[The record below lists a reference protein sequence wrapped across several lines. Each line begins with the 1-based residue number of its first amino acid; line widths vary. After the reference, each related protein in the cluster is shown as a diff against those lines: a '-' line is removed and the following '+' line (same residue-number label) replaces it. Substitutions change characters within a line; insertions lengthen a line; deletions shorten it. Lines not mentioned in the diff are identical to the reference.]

1 MSSDIL
7 LSDPVL
13 ATPVSASPLAIRVSG
28 LSKCFHIYDRPRQRL
43 QQLLVA
49 PVKKRM
55 GRTDVKYYREFWA
68 LKNINFEVAKGETV
82 GIIGK
87 NGSGKSTLLQI
98 ICGTLSPTAGDVQVN
113 GRIAALLEL
122 GSGFNPDFTGRE
134 NVYLNGTILGLSR
147 QEIDQRFT
155 EIEAFADIGDF
166 IDQQVKSYSSG
177 MAVRLAFAVAINAD
191 PEILIVDEALSV
203 GDELFQRKCFSRI
216 EAIRQKGATI
226 LFVSH
231 AGSAIVEL
239 CDRAILLD
247 SGDMLTEGLPKQV
260 VGNYQ
265 KMLYAAS
272 DRRSIIRQ
280 QIISGALATGVAAL
294 PSEDL
299 ASNPEP
305 TTDESFD
312 PGLKPDSTIEYE
324 DKGARIRE
332 PGIYTMTGVRVNNLV
347 RGRQY
352 RYRYTVDFSRL
363 SERVRFSML
372 IKTVSGAELG
382 GAMSAPT
389 VAEALEW
396 VEAGACVNVQFE
408 FTCRL
413 TAGVYFLNAGVTGIS
428 DQIETFLHRALDVA
442 AFRVM
447 PESQSLATSI
457 VDFNCVPT
465 LHFVEGVLTS

>member
-1 MSSDIL
+1 MSSEMIPADQSAAL
-7 LSDPVL
+7 
-13 ATPVSASPLAIRVSG
+13 TPASTFAIRVEN

-43 QQLLVA
+43 QQLLLA
-49 PVKKRM
+49 PIKSRIKDA
-55 GRTDVKYYREFWA
+55 DVKYYREFWA
-68 LKNINFEVAKGETV
+68 LKNINFEVSRGETV

-98 ICGTLSPTAGDVQVN
+98 ICGTLTATEGSVEVN

-134 NVYLNGTILGLSR
+134 NIYLNGSILGLSR
-147 QEIDQRFT
+147 QEIDERFA

-247 SGDMLTEGLPKQV
+247 SGDKLTEGAPKQV

-265 KMLYAAS
+265 KMLYAAA

-280 QIISGALATGVAAL
+280 QIISGQALTGVDSDTKETA
-294 PSEDL
+294 PIEIEH
-299 ASNPEP
+299 NIE
-305 TTDESFD
+305 ESFD
-312 PGLKPDSTIEYE
+312 PDLKPNSTIEYE
-324 DKGARIRE
+324 DKGARIRDA
-332 PGIYTMTGVRVNNLV
+332 GIYTHANIKVNNLV
-347 RGRQY
+347 RGRSYFY
-352 RYRYTVDFSRL
+352 RYSVDFATVA
-363 SERVRFSML
+363 ERVRFGML

-382 GAMSAPT
+382 GAVSAPS
-389 VAEALEW
+389 VAHSVEW
-396 VEAGACVNVQFE
+396 VEAGSSVQVQFE
-408 FTCRL
+408 FTCNL
-413 TAGVYFLNAGVTGIS
+413 TPGLYFLNAGVTGIS
-428 DQIETFLHRALDVA
+428 DQVETFLHRALDVA
-442 AFRVM
+442 AFRVIA
-447 PESQSLATSI
+447 ESGCLATSI
-457 VDFNCVPT
+457 VDFQCVPT
-465 LHFVEGVLTS
+465 LKFAQGI

>member
-1 MSSDIL
+1 MSSEMITADH
-7 LSDPVL
+7 SAAL
-13 ATPVSASPLAIRVSG
+13 APASTLAIRVEN

-43 QQLLVA
+43 QQLLLA
-49 PVKKRM
+49 PIKSRIKDA
-55 GRTDVKYYREFWA
+55 DVKYYREFWA
-68 LKNINFEVAKGETV
+68 LKKINFEVHRGETV

-98 ICGTLSPTAGDVQVN
+98 ICGTLTATEGSVEVN

-134 NVYLNGTILGLSR
+134 NIYLNGSILGLSR
-147 QEIDQRFT
+147 QEIDERFA

-166 IDQQVKSYSSG
+166 IDQQIKSYSSG

-247 SGDMLTEGLPKQV
+247 SGDKLTEGAPKQV

-265 KMLYAAS
+265 KMLYAAA

-280 QIISGALATGVAAL
+280 QIISGQAPTGVEPDTEESAL
-294 PSEDL
+294 IEVEH
-299 ASNPEP
+299 NIE
-305 TTDESFD
+305 ESFD
-312 PGLKPDSTIEYE
+312 PDLKPNSTIEYE
-324 DKGARIRE
+324 DKGARIRDA
-332 PGIYTMTGVRVNNLV
+332 GIYTLSNVRVNNLV
-347 RGRQY
+347 RGRSYFY
-352 RYRYTVDFSRL
+352 RYNVDFASTA
-363 SERVRFSML
+363 ERVRFGML

-382 GAMSAPT
+382 GAVSAPS
-389 VAEALEW
+389 VAQSVEW
-396 VEAGACVNVQFE
+396 VEAGSSVQVQFE
-408 FTCRL
+408 FACNL
-413 TAGVYFLNAGVTGIS
+413 TPGLYFLNAGVTGIS
-428 DQIETFLHRALDVA
+428 DQVETFLHRALDVA
-442 AFRVM
+442 AFRVIT
-447 PESQSLATSI
+447 ESGCLATSI
-457 VDFNCVPT
+457 VDFHCVPT
-465 LHFVEGVLTS
+465 LTFSKGILN